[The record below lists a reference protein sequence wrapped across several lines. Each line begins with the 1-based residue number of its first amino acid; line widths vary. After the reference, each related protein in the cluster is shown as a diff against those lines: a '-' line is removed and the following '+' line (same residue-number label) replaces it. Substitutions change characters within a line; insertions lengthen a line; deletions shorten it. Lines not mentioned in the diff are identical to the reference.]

1 MSMSTRWSRR
11 AGYVLWALVVAVA
24 AILVP
29 PAAMPAHGQRTV
41 ELTLGHGFSPEHHIH
56 LGVLVPFAEELEERS
71 GGRIRIT
78 IMPGGALASAADT
91 YEAVTSGI
99 MDIGW
104 TLQSYTPGRFPLTE
118 AVEVPFLFWENSE
131 QPTRVLW
138 ELFQRHEGMQREYGE
153 VKVLGLW
160 SSDPR
165 GIFTRERPVR
175 TLADIRGQR
184 IRALGG
190 MEFAVMEA
198 FGGVP
203 VGIPAPG
210 MYDALERGV
219 IDGVSIGLSAV
230 ASYHLYDVV
239 KHVTITNHGAGAQM
253 LIMNMDTWNSL
264 SPEDQTLI
272 DELAGERLSLM
283 GARQYDKDYQTGLDA
298 INQHGVQIHY
308 LPPEELEEW
317 RLLTEP
323 LALKGWLEANADKGA
338 RELYD
343 LMLELA
349 SQL

>member
-1 MSMSTRWSRR
+1 
-11 AGYVLWALVVAVA
+11 
-24 AILVP
+24 
-29 PAAMPAHGQRTV
+29 
-41 ELTLGHGFSPEHHIH
+41 
-56 LGVLVPFAEELEERS
+56 
-71 GGRIRIT
+71 
-78 IMPGGALASAADT
+78 
-91 YEAVTSGI
+91 
-99 MDIGW
+99 
-104 TLQSYTPGRFPLTE
+104 
-118 AVEVPFLFWENSE
+118 
-131 QPTRVLW
+131 
-138 ELFQRHEGMQREYGE
+138 E

-175 TLADIRGQR
+175 TLADLRGQR